1 VCREL
6 VVLTCATEYTLRA
19 MDKQQQQAAKKK
31 GGQPTRGG
39 VLKQVV
45 GEVKKDVV
53 NAVAYACQGN
63 SK

>member
-1 VCREL
+1 
-6 VVLTCATEYTLRA
+6 

-39 VLKQVV
+39 VLKQVI
-45 GEVKKDVV
+45 GEVQKDVV